1 MGGVSISPFVHRPD
15 LLHPK
20 THMDPGD
27 MGESDQGP
35 CEFYS
40 EVNKG
45 CGTSMFS
52 TSRGSVLR
60 RPFRR
65 SASRADPKQF

>member
-27 MGESDQGP
+27 MGESDQVHVSFTARLIRGVVP
-35 CEFYS
+35 VCLVLA
-40 EVNKG
+40 EVR
-45 CGTSMFS
+45 F
-52 TSRGSVLR
+52 
-60 RPFRR
+60 
-65 SASRADPKQF
+65 